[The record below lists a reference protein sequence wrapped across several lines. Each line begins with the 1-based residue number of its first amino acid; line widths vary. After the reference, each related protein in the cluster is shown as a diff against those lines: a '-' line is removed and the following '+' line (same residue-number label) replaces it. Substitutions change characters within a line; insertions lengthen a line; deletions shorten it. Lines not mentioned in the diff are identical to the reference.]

1 MKNEYVTSL
10 TATVSNTT
18 LAHNLA
24 QSSLPASNSLR
35 RIGSILTLITILCL
49 CNFQLFAQSALS
61 SSSSSSSGKSP
72 SQLSSPCS
80 SLTGSGTTNFLPLWT
95 TGCNLGNSNVF
106 QSASKVGI
114 GTTSPVAL
122 LDVNGNINTATSFQ
136 IGTKSVLRI
145 GSAADYNLFLGVGAG
160 ANNVVGSGQYNLFS
174 GYGAGNANTSG
185 KGNVF
190 EGFGAGNINTTGY
203 ANVFVGYEAGYLN
216 TTGWSNVFVGEYAGA
231 YNTTGLDN
239 IFVGE
244 VAGWNNTTGTA
255 NVFVGYGAGLRNT
268 TGSYDVFEGLYA
280 GNYNST
286 GNYNVFEGYGA
297 GSYNTTGSYN
307 IYIGSSG
314 NSAGQESNTIRIG
327 DPTNQKTT
335 FIAGVYGVNNGGV
348 PVSINANGQLG
359 TTGSSRRFKDSILD
373 MNDSSSK
380 LYQLRPVTFYY
391 KPQYDDGTHS
401 LQYGLI
407 AEEVAE
413 VYPEMVAYDKDGKP
427 YTVKYQ
433 LLAPMLL
440 NELQKEHTVVSE
452 QQYVITTQQQQ
463 LQTVMGEMADLQ
475 KHLSRLES
483 LTAKSK

>member
-122 LDVNGNINTATSFQ
+122 LDVNGNINTATQYQ

-174 GYGAGNANTSG
+174 GTYAGNANTSG

-190 EGFGAGNINTTGY
+190 EGY
-203 ANVFVGYEAGYLN
+203 AAGY
-216 TTGWSNVFVGEYAGA
+216 S
-231 YNTTGLDN
+231 
-239 IFVGE
+239 
-244 VAGWNNTTGTA
+244 NTTGTA
-255 NVFVGYGAGLRNT
+255 NVFEGLTAGYANI
-268 TGSYDVFEGLYA
+268 TGTANVFEGYDA
-280 GNYNST
+280 GYSNTT

-297 GSYNTTGSYN
+297 GSSNTTGNYNIFEGYAAGSYNTTGSYD
-307 IYIGSSG
+307 IYIGNFG
-314 NSAGQESNTIRIG
+314 NQG
-327 DPTNQKTT
+327 
-335 FIAGVYGVNNGGV
+335 NGGV